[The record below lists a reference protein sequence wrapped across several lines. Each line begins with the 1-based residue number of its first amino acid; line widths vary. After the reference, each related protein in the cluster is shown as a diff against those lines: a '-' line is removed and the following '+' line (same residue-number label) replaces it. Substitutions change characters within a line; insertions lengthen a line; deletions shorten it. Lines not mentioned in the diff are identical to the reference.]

1 MITTAPVSV
10 DITPFT
16 LNAPQTVLDDLRGR
30 LLQTRWPDAE
40 TVKDTSQGPK
50 LAKIQR
56 LVNYWA
62 TEYDWRRTE
71 ALLNGWG
78 QYTTV
83 IDGLVI
89 HFVHGRSVVPGARPL
104 LLTHGWPGSVLEFRH
119 AMDR

>member
-30 LLQTRWPDAE
+30 LLQTRWPDPKI
-40 TVKDTSQGPK
+40 VKDTSQGPK

-78 QYTTV
+78 STPLSSTGSSS
-83 IDGLVI
+83 ISCTPAPLCP
-89 HFVHGRSVVPGARPL
+89 VPA
-104 LLTHGWPGSVLEFRH
+104 HCC
-119 AMDR
+119 